1 MELMRFLP
9 IRALPLPG
17 ESRYLFS
24 FDFDD
29 TLFTLGGPA
38 GERRSFFRLMRA
50 LRARY
55 GVLWGIN
62 TGRDPVYL
70 REGLMDM
77 FQDDP
82 EAFAPDF
89 TVTMERNVHLADAE
103 GRLMPGVCW
112 NDACAVAHDSLFSRY
127 GRMLEELMEHLEKQF
142 SGLELQRQQHDAFS
156 LVVDDARGLD
166 AVSGVIHGTVA
177 PYEEIVTQR
186 AGPYLRFSH
195 RDYNKGTALAFVASR
210 FGIPHAHAA
219 IFGDGHNDLDAM
231 RNLPEAFRCCP
242 SNAADEV
249 KAMVASGH
257 GYISPKARTM
267 GVLDGLVNGALPHF
281 GMRTDVLKA
290 AERKRGADEPLAE

>member
-9 IRALPLPG
+9 VRSLPLP
-17 ESRYLFS
+17 EQARYLFS

-29 TLFTLGGPA
+29 TLFTMGGA
-38 GERRSFFRLMRA
+38 AEERRVFFSIMRE

-55 GVLWGIN
+55 GALWGIN

-70 REGLMDM
+70 REGLMDL
-77 FQDDP
+77 FHDDP

-103 GRLMPGVCW
+103 GRLMPGLPW
-112 NDACAVAHDSLFSRY
+112 NDACAVAHDDLFSRY
-127 GRMLEELMEHLEKQF
+127 GGLLEELMAHLEGRF
-142 SGLELQRQQHDAFS
+142 SGLELRRQDNDAFS
-156 LVVDDARGLD
+156 LVVNDACGLD
-166 AVSGVIHGTVA
+166 DVSCVIRDRVG

-210 FGIPHAHAA
+210 FGVPPVRAA

-231 RNLPEAFRCCP
+231 RHLPEAFRCCP
-242 SNAADEV
+242 SNAAAEV
-249 KAMVASGH
+249 KAMVACGH
-257 GYISPKARTM
+257 GYISPEPRTR
-267 GVLDGLVNGALPHF
+267 GVLDGLMHGALPHF
-281 GMRTDVLKA
+281 RMNMDIS
-290 AERKRGADEPLAE
+290 EADS

>member
-9 IRALPLPG
+9 VRSLPLP
-17 ESRYLFS
+17 EQARYLFS

-29 TLFTLGGPA
+29 TLFTMGGPA
-38 GERRSFFRLMRA
+38 EERRVFFSIMRE

-55 GVLWGIN
+55 GALWGIN

-70 REGLMDM
+70 REGLMDL
-77 FQDDP
+77 FHDDP

-103 GRLMPGVCW
+103 GRLMPGLPW
-112 NDACAVAHDSLFSRY
+112 NDASAVAHDDLFSRY
-127 GRMLEELMEHLEKQF
+127 GGMLEELMAHLEGRF
-142 SGLELQRQQHDAFS
+142 SGLELWRQDNDAFS
-156 LVVDDARGLD
+156 LVVNDACGLD
-166 AVSGVIHGTVA
+166 DVSCVIQDRVG

-210 FGIPHAHAA
+210 FGVPPVRAA

-231 RNLPEAFRCCP
+231 RHLPEAFRCCP
-242 SNAADEV
+242 SNAAAEV
-249 KAMVASGH
+249 KAMVACVH
-257 GYISPKARTM
+257 GYISPESRTR
-267 GVLDGLVNGALPHF
+267 GVLDGLMHGALPHF
-281 GMRTDVLKA
+281 RMNMDIP
-290 AERKRGADEPLAE
+290 EADS